1 MIEDYF
7 RKDQVVLHSQLD
19 LGNMEAIK
27 ELVKLGLGISILAPW
42 TARKELGEKSLV
54 ALPLGK
60 RKLRRRWGVLHWHR
74 RRLSLAEET
83 FIGLCES
90 VCEKIR

>member
-7 RKDQVVLHSQLD
+7 REEEIVLHSLLE

-42 TARKELGEKSLV
+42 TARKEIAEKSLV
-54 ALPLGK
+54 ALPLGR
-60 RKLRRRWGVLHWHR
+60 RKLKRRWGVLHWR
-74 RRLSLAEET
+74 GRRLSAPGGNLR
-83 FIGLCES
+83 GS
-90 VCEKIR
+90 V